1 MKPLLNPLLFFIHSS
16 LKRIRIR
23 SAISFF
29 VETQIDRVL
38 QPCLVYLQQT
48 DYLKHLCKVSVWK
61 SEATEQVWLFYDRS
75 VTLQFF
81 EIALAYD
88 IVGSSF

>member
-61 SEATEQVWLFYDRS
+61 SEATEQRMVQVLLHLVLF
-75 VTLQFF
+75 QFLMF
-81 EIALAYD
+81 NR
-88 IVGSSF
+88 

>member
-61 SEATEQVWLFYDRS
+61 SEATEQTEQYKI
-75 VTLQFF
+75 
-81 EIALAYD
+81 IALPTHPESVPINAL
-88 IVGSSF
+88 VV